1 MSNLKNKK
9 KINWTRVLCFV
20 LAFLMI
26 AGAGALALTI
36 LISGNSVAAADSVY
50 DVSDYTFSSEAD
62 GDTYIAVGLMYGSSI
77 TVGFEIKAPYGFVV
91 GSSVITKETRSFTP
105 AYYLDANIAS
115 ATLDGNLSKKSMTYS
130 LTDDADKTV
139 IGGYHV
145 ELSHEQSAIP
155 LDFLVK
161 DIKKQLDDD
170 DIYPIPSYIGGERK
184 IRLGHFA
191 TEDEAISLL
200 EKYDGYFYGYSA
212 TVVGPS
218 KTAVSVV
225 NPETD
230 IILFEYDSLG
240 GDNNIGFVAFQ
251 ADEYDSYIQT
261 PANNLYE
268 GVMTFIPKYEE
279 DYHGVALTNVLDLES
294 YVEGSLPYEISN
306 SWSREVLRTFAIT
319 IRSYAIANYCKW
331 YSKYGFD
338 MTATTSDQVYKGRNR
353 VNDAVVEA
361 VSSTEGLVTVY
372 DGKVISAYYSSS
384 AGGSTVGSQYVWGS
398 ARGYLTSV
406 ATPWEK
412 YADYNNGLWHSEV
425 SPEELCKTL
434 RSRGYTDVSGAISSI
449 KVETVDSNPEYIY
462 SLTFTDTSG
471 NTVKLNRSD
480 AVRTTLSTY
489 LKSANFTVGQGE
501 LTHTYNKVYDVEII
515 GGTGPIIEPVP
526 EEKLVINGYVTNH
539 PTLISDAI
547 IVDSSEEYMVSEYP
561 VAYVLTST
569 GRKVV
574 MNSCIAT
581 ANYYDDS
588 SPFEYDNNNVTLLD
602 PENIPEDFDE
612 YPETKFEINIES
624 DEINENE
631 TTTNEYITKEP
642 ADFGSNAYKI
652 TSQFDN
658 VTVITT
664 VETITE
670 TITASDSRNFI
681 FAGKGWGH
689 GVGISQ
695 YGAKDLSDAGA
706 SAEDIIHIY
715 FTGVDILHRSK
726 LAENEKAAAN
736 ENE

>member
-9 KINWTRVLCFV
+9 KINWTRVLCLI
-20 LAFLMI
+20 LAFIMI
-26 AGAGALALTI
+26 AGMGTLALTI
-36 LISGNSVAAADSVY
+36 LFSGNSVAAAEAAY
-50 DVSDYTFSSEAD
+50 DVSDYTFSSETD

-91 GSSVITKETRSFTP
+91 GSSVITKDVRSFTP
-105 AYYLDANIAS
+105 SYYLDTNIAS

-130 LTDDADKTV
+130 LTDDPEKTV

-145 ELSHEQSAIP
+145 EFAHEQSAIP
-155 LDFLVK
+155 LDFLVN
-161 DIKKQLDDD
+161 DIAKQLDDD
-170 DIYPIPSYIGGERK
+170 ELYPIPSYIGGERK

-191 TEDEAISLL
+191 TEEEALALL
-200 EKYDGYFYGYSA
+200 EEYENSFYGYSA
-212 TVVGPS
+212 KVVGPS
-218 KTAVSVV
+218 ETAVSVV
-225 NPETD
+225 NPEND
-230 IILFEYDSLG
+230 VILFEYDSMG
-240 GDNNIGFVAFQ
+240 NDDNIGFVAFQ
-251 ADEYDSYIQT
+251 ADEYASYIQT

-268 GVMTFIPKYEE
+268 GVMTFIPRYEE
-279 DYHGVALTNVLDLES
+279 EYHGVALTNVLELES
-294 YVEGSLPYEISN
+294 YVEGVLPYEISN

-353 VNDAVVEA
+353 VNDAVLEA

-384 AGGSTVGSQYVWGS
+384 VGGSTVGSQYVWGS
-398 ARGYLTSV
+398 ARGYLSSV
-406 ATPWEK
+406 TTPWEK

-425 SPEELCKTL
+425 TPEELCKTL
-434 RSRGYTDVSGAISSI
+434 RSRGYTDLSGAIASI
-449 KVETVDSNPEYIY
+449 EVETVEDNPDYVY

-471 NTVKLNRSD
+471 NKVKLNRGD

-489 LKSANFTVGQGE
+489 LKSANFSVGQGK
-501 LTHTYNKVYDVEII
+501 LTRSYNKVYDIEIV
-515 GGTGPIIEPVP
+515 GGSGPITVPVP
-526 EEKLVINGYVTNH
+526 EEEFIINGYVTGS
-539 PTLISDAI
+539 PLLISDAI
-547 IVDSSEEYMVSEYP
+547 IIDSTDEMMTSEYP

-574 MNSCIAT
+574 MNSCVAT
-581 ANYYDDS
+581 ADYYDEAEA
-588 SPFEYDNNNVTLLD
+588 FEYDNNRVHILD
-602 PENIPEDFDE
+602 PESIPEDFDE
-612 YPETKFEINIES
+612 YPETEFEVETES
-624 DEINENE
+624 SENDD
-631 TTTNEYITKEP
+631 TTAENEYITKEP
-642 ADFGSNAYKI
+642 ADFGENSYKI
-652 TSQFDN
+652 TSQFDD

-670 TITASDSRNFI
+670 TLTAGDSNNFI

-715 FTGVDILHRSK
+715 FTGVDIIHRSELQK
-726 LAENEKAAAN
+726 NE
-736 ENE
+736 

>member
-9 KINWTRVLCFV
+9 KLNWTRVLCLI
-20 LAFLMI
+20 LAFLMV
-26 AGAGALALTI
+26 AGMGALALTI
-36 LISGNSVAAADSVY
+36 LFSGSSVAAAEAVY
-50 DVSDYTFSSEAD
+50 DVSDYTFSSQTD

-91 GSSVITKETRSFTP
+91 GSSVITQETRSFTP
-105 AYYLDANIAS
+105 SYYLDTNIAS

-130 LTDDADKTV
+130 LTDDPEKTV

-145 ELSHEQSAIP
+145 ELAHEQSAIP
-155 LDFLVK
+155 LDFLVG

-170 DIYPIPSYIGGERK
+170 ELYPIPAYIGGERR

-191 TEDEAISLL
+191 AEEEAFALL
-200 EKYDGYFYGYSA
+200 EKYENYFYGYSA
-212 TVVGPS
+212 SVVGPS

-230 IILFEYDSLG
+230 VILFEYDSLG
-240 GDNNIGFVAFQ
+240 NDDNIGFVAFQ

-268 GVMTFIPKYEE
+268 GVMSFIPRYEE
-279 DYHGVALTNVLDLES
+279 EYHGVALTNMLDLES
-294 YVEGSLPYEISN
+294 YVEGVLPYEISN

-338 MTATTSDQVYKGRNR
+338 MTATTSDQVYRGRNR
-353 VNDAVVEA
+353 VNDSVVEA

-372 DGKVISAYYSSS
+372 GDKVISAYYSSS
-384 AGGSTVGSQYVWGS
+384 VGGSTVGSQYVWGS
-398 ARGYLTSV
+398 ARGYLTTV
-406 ATPWEK
+406 VTPWEK
-412 YADYNNGLWHSEV
+412 YSDYNNGLWKSEV
-425 SPEELCKTL
+425 SPEELYKTL
-434 RSRGYTDVSGAISSI
+434 RSRGYTDLSGPVESI
-449 KVETVDSNPEYIY
+449 EVETVESNPDYVY
-462 SLTFTDTSG
+462 SLTFTDTNG
-471 NTVKLNRSD
+471 NKVKLNRSD

-501 LTHTYNKVYDVEII
+501 LTHTYNKVYDIEIV
-515 GGTGPIIEPVP
+515 GGNDPATTPIP
-526 EEKLVINGYVTNH
+526 EEKVIVNGYVTDS
-539 PTLISDAI
+539 PLLISDAI
-547 IVDSSEEYMVSEYP
+547 VIDETEEEMTSEYP

-581 ANYYDDS
+581 ADYYDEAT
-588 SPFEYDNNNVTLLD
+588 PFEYDKNKVHLLE
-602 PENIPEDFDE
+602 PEEIPEDFDE
-612 YPETKFEINIES
+612 YPETEFESETESIET
-624 DEINENE
+624 EKNE
-631 TTTNEYITKEP
+631 TTNNDIIKESV
-642 ADFGSNAYKI
+642 DIGVNSYKI
-652 TSQFDN
+652 ASQFQN

-670 TITASDSRNFI
+670 TIKASDSKNFI

-715 FTGVDILHRSK
+715 FTGVDIIHRSELYK
-726 LAENEKAAAN
+726 EQESSTTENE
-736 ENE
+736 

>member
-9 KINWTRVLCFV
+9 KINWTRILCLI
-20 LAFLMI
+20 LAFLMV
-26 AGAGALALTI
+26 AGMGTLAITI
-36 LISGNSVAAADSVY
+36 LVSEISAIEATY
-50 DVSDYTFSSEAD
+50 DVSDYAFSSETD

-77 TVGFEIKAPYGFVV
+77 TVGFEIKAPYGFVI
-91 GSSVITKETRSFTP
+91 GSSVVTKEVRSFTP
-105 AYYLDANIAS
+105 MYYLDDTIAS

-130 LTDDADKTV
+130 LTDSPEKTV

-145 ELSHEQSAIP
+145 ELAHEQSAIP
-155 LDFLVK
+155 FDFLVN
-161 DIKKQLDDD
+161 DISKQLDDG

-191 TEDEAISLL
+191 TEEEALALL
-200 EKYDGYFYGYSA
+200 EKYDGYFDGYNA
-212 TVVGPS
+212 KVVSPS

-240 GDNNIGFVAFQ
+240 GNDNIGFEAFQ
-251 ADEYDSYIQT
+251 ADEYTSYIQT

-268 GVMTFIPKYEE
+268 GVMTFIPQYTEE
-279 DYHGVALTNVLDLES
+279 YHGVALTNVLDLES
-294 YVEGSLPYEISN
+294 YVEGVLPYEISN

-319 IRSYAIANYCKW
+319 IRSYAIANYCKR
-331 YSKYGFD
+331 YSTYGFD
-338 MTATTSDQVYKGRNR
+338 MTATQSDQVYKGRNR
-353 VNDAVVEA
+353 VNDAIVEA
-361 VSSTEGLVTVY
+361 VASTEGLVTVY

-384 AGGSTVGSQYVWGS
+384 VGGSTVGSQYVWGS

-406 ATPWEK
+406 TTPWEK

-425 SPEELCKTL
+425 TPEALCETL
-434 RSRGYTDVSGAISSI
+434 RSRGYTDVSGAIESI
-449 KVETVDSNPEYIY
+449 DVETVESNPNYVY

-471 NTVKLNRSD
+471 NKVKLNRSD

-501 LTHTYNKVYDVEII
+501 LTRTYDKVYDIEII
-515 GGTGPIIEPVP
+515 GGTGPVKPPVE
-526 EEKLVINGYVTNH
+526 EEKIIINGYVTDS
-539 PTLISDAI
+539 PLLISDAVVI
-547 IVDSSEEYMVSEYP
+547 DMTDEAMLSEYP

-574 MNSCIAT
+574 MSSCVAT
-581 ANYYDDS
+581 ADYYDEAT
-588 SPFEYDNNNVTLLD
+588 PFEYDNKRVYLLD
-602 PENIPEDFDE
+602 SEEIPEDFDE
-612 YPETKFEINIES
+612 YPETEFEVIPET
-624 DEINENE
+624 EETEEE
-631 TTTNEYITKEP
+631 TTVNEYITKEP
-642 ADFGSNAYKI
+642 SDFGADAYKI
-652 TSQFDN
+652 TSQYDG
-658 VTVITT
+658 VTVVTT

-670 TITASDSRNFI
+670 TITASNSRNFI

-715 FTGVDILHRSK
+715 FTGVQITHRSE
-726 LAENEKAAAN
+726 LG
-736 ENE
+736 

>member
-1 MSNLKNKK
+1 M
-9 KINWTRVLCFV
+9 V
-20 LAFLMI
+20 
-26 AGAGALALTI
+26 AGMGTLALTI
-36 LISGNSVAAADSVY
+36 LFSGNSVSAADVAY
-50 DVSDYTFSSEAD
+50 DASDYKFSSETD
-62 GDTYIAVGLMYGSSI
+62 GDIYIAVGLMYGSSI

-91 GSSVITKETRSFTP
+91 GSSVISKNIRSFAP
-105 AYYLDANIAS
+105 AYFLDTNIAS

-130 LTDDADKTV
+130 LTDNVDKTV

-145 ELSHEQSAIP
+145 ELAHEQSAIP

-161 DIKKQLDDD
+161 DISKQLDDD
-170 DIYPIPSYIGGERK
+170 ELYPIPSYIGGERK

-191 TEDEAISLL
+191 TEEEALALL

-212 TVVGPS
+212 KVVGPS

-230 IILFEYDSLG
+230 IILFEYDSFG
-240 GDNNIGFVAFQ
+240 NDDNIGFVAFQ

-268 GVMTFIPKYEE
+268 GVMSFIPKYEE
-279 DYHGVALTNVLDLES
+279 EYCGVALTNVLDLES
-294 YVEGSLPYEISN
+294 YVEGVLPYEISN

-353 VNDAVVEA
+353 VNDAVIDA
-361 VSSTEGLVTVY
+361 VTSTEGLITVY

-384 AGGSTVGSQYVWGS
+384 VGGSTVGSQYVWGS
-398 ARGYLTSV
+398 ARGYLTTV
-406 ATPWEK
+406 ITPWER
-412 YADYNNGLWHSEV
+412 YADYNNGLWKSEV
-425 SPEELCKTL
+425 TPEELCKTL
-434 RSRGYTDVSGAISSI
+434 RSRGYTDLSGAIASI
-449 KVETVDSNPEYIY
+449 DVETVESNPEYVY
-462 SLTFTDTSG
+462 SLTFTDING
-471 NTVKLNRSD
+471 NQVKLNRSD
-480 AVRTTLSTY
+480 AVRTSLSTY

-501 LTHTYNKVYDVEII
+501 LTRTYDKVYDIQVV
-515 GGTGPIIEPVP
+515 GGSGPISRPVP
-526 EEKLVINGYVTNH
+526 EEKFIINGYVTSS
-539 PTLISDAI
+539 PLLISDSI
-547 IVDSSEEYMVSEYP
+547 IMDETEERMVSEYP

-574 MNSCIAT
+574 MSSCVAT
-581 ANYYDDS
+581 ADYFDDS
-588 SPFEYDNNNVTLLD
+588 EPFEYDNKRVYILD

-612 YPETKFEINIES
+612 YPETEFEIKTDSE
-624 DEINENE
+624 ENE
-631 TTTNEYITKEP
+631 QDETTSNEQITKDP
-642 ADFGSNAYKI
+642 ADFSADAYKI
-652 TSQFDN
+652 TSQFDD
-658 VTVITT
+658 VTIITT

-670 TITASDSRNFI
+670 TITASDSKNFI

-706 SAEDIIHIY
+706 SAEDIIRIY
-715 FTGVDILHRSK
+715 FTGVDIIHRGELSLK
-726 LAENEKAAAN
+726 GETTVN
-736 ENE
+736 